1 MKRIIIRDFGPI
13 MKADIMLQDVNI
25 IIGEQSIGKS
35 CVLKVACFCTWVEK
49 RIAIEQNAK
58 RFEKNGVFLEE
69 LVNFHRLNGYV
80 HDNTYIGYESDFI
93 KFSYDSENGFS
104 YEWKEKRWDYK
115 RPKVSYIPAERN
127 LVAVI
132 PNWFEVKSVAEN
144 IQDFMADWSD
154 ARKSIEKDKD
164 ILNLDVAYHYDE
176 SSDTDYVKM
185 KDGRILPFTNVSS
198 GLQSLIPLYVHLVN
212 ITSKKYRERED
223 NSVKHKSETD
233 NLVDLLVDF
242 YAKNLGEALIKNPK
256 YGTINQE
263 TGLEKEYIPNP
274 EMREWL
280 IERLF
285 NISKIHHCEVF
296 LEEPEENLFP
306 PTQQILMKSLLRF
319 VNLEKGNTL
328 FISTHS
334 PYILDILLERE
345 TYDFGLFYIQST
357 ENGSVV
363 KTATEADVQDMFEGG
378 VDAFFNI
385 ERLGDEV

>member
-1 MKRIIIRDFGPI
+1 
-13 MKADIMLQDVNI
+13 MKADISLQDVNV

-35 CVLKVACFCTWVEK
+35 CVLKVSCFCSWVEK

-58 RFEKNGVFLEE
+58 RFEKRGVFIEE
-69 LVNFHRLNGYV
+69 LVNFHRLNGYE

-93 KFSYDSENGFS
+93 KFYYDNKNGFS

-115 RPKVSYIPAERN
+115 RPKVSYVPAERN

-144 IQDFMADWSD
+144 IQDFMVDWSD
-154 ARKSIEKDKD
+154 ARKSVGDDEA

-176 SSDTDYVKM
+176 GGDMDYVKM
-185 KDGRILPFTNVSS
+185 KDGRFLPFVNVSS

-223 NSVKHKSETD
+223 NSVKHKSEIGELT
-233 NLVDLLVDF
+233 NTLIE
-242 YAKNLGEALIKNPK
+242 YYGKNIGEPFLKNPNH
-256 YGTINQE
+256 GVINQE
-263 TGLEKEYIPNP
+263 AGLEKEYIPNP
-274 EMREWL
+274 DMTVWL
-280 IERLF
+280 LKTVRSL
-285 NISKIHHCEVF
+285 SRIHHCEVF

-306 PTQQILMKSLLRF
+306 PTQQILMRTLLKQIK
-319 VNLEKGNTL
+319 LQEGNTL

-334 PYILDILLERE
+334 PYVLDILLERE

-363 KTATEADVQDMFEGG
+363 KTATETDVQDMFEGG

>member
-1 MKRIIIRDFGPI
+1 
-13 MKADIMLQDVNI
+13 MKADILLQDVNI

-80 HDNTYIGYESDFI
+80 HDNTFIGYESDFI
-93 KFSYDSENGFS
+93 KFSYNNERGFS
-104 YEWKEKRWDYK
+104 YEWKENRWDYK
-115 RPKVSYIPAERN
+115 RPKVSYVPAERN

-154 ARKSIEKDKD
+154 ARKSIENDKD
-164 ILNLDVAYHYDE
+164 ILNLNVAYHYDE
-176 SSDTDYVKM
+176 SNDKDYVKM

-212 ITSKKYRERED
+212 ITSIKYRERED
-223 NSVKHKSETD
+223 NSVKHKSEIEK
-233 NLVDLLVDF
+233 LVDSLVDF
-242 YAKNLGEALIKNPK
+242 YAKNIGEAFVKNPK

-274 EMREWL
+274 EMNQWL
-280 IERLF
+280 IRRFL
-285 NISKIHHCEVF
+285 NISRIHHCEIF

-319 VNLEKGNTL
+319 VSSEKGNTL

-334 PYILDILLERE
+334 PYILDVLLERE

-357 ENGSVV
+357 ENGSVA
-363 KTATEADVQDMFEGG
+363 KTATEADVQDMFESG

>member
-1 MKRIIIRDFGPI
+1 MKHLIIRDLGPI
-13 MKADIMLQDVNI
+13 AEADVALRDVNVV
-25 IIGEQSIGKS
+25 IGEQSIGKS
-35 CVLKVACFCTWVEK
+35 CVLKVACFCSWVEK

-58 RFEKNGVFLEE
+58 RFEKNGVFMEE

-80 HDNTYIGYESDFI
+80 HKNTYIGYESDFI
-93 KFSYDSENGFS
+93 KFSYDNEHGFS
-104 YEWKEKRWDYK
+104 YEWKQDRWDYT

-132 PNWFEVKSVAEN
+132 PNWFEVKSVADN

-154 ARKSIEKDKD
+154 ARKTVGDKD
-164 ILNLDVAYHYDE
+164 ILNLDVAFHYDE
-176 SSDTDYVKM
+176 GSDTDFVKT
-185 KDGRILPFTNVSS
+185 KDGHVLPFTNVSS
-198 GLQSLIPLYVHLVN
+198 GLQSLIPLYVHLFN
-212 ITSKKYRERED
+212 ISSKKYRERED

-233 NLVDLLVDF
+233 RLLNSLVEY
-242 YAKNLGEALIKNPK
+242 YAKNIGETTIKNPK
-256 YGTINQE
+256 YGTVNQE

-274 EMREWL
+274 EMTQWL
-280 IERLF
+280 
-285 NISKIHHCEVF
+285 SKRFHNLSRIHHCDVF

-306 PTQQILMKSLLRF
+306 PTQQILMKSLLNF
-319 VNLEKGNTL
+319 VKLEKGNTL

-345 TYDFGLFYIQST
+345 SYDFGLFYIRSS
-357 ENGSVV
+357 ENGSIV
-363 KTATEADVQDMFEGG
+363 KTATEADVQDMFEAG

>member
-13 MKADIMLQDVNI
+13 MKSDIMLQDVNI

-176 SSDTDYVKM
+176 SSDMDYVKM

-223 NSVKHKSETD
+223 NSVKHKSEID

-296 LEEPEENLFP
+296 LEKPEENLFP

-363 KTATEADVQDMFEGG
+363 KTATEADVQDMFESG

>member
-144 IQDFMADWSD
+144 IQDSMADWSD

-223 NSVKHKSETD
+223 NSVKHKSEID

-285 NISKIHHCEVF
+285 NI
-296 LEEPEENLFP
+296 
-306 PTQQILMKSLLRF
+306 
-319 VNLEKGNTL
+319 
-328 FISTHS
+328 
-334 PYILDILLERE
+334 
-345 TYDFGLFYIQST
+345 
-357 ENGSVV
+357 
-363 KTATEADVQDMFEGG
+363 
-378 VDAFFNI
+378 
-385 ERLGDEV
+385 

>member
-13 MKADIMLQDVNI
+13 MKSDIMLQDVNI

-164 ILNLDVAYHYDE
+164 ILNLDVAYHYDKG
-176 SSDTDYVKM
+176 SDMDYVKM

-223 NSVKHKSETD
+223 NSVKHKSEID

-363 KTATEADVQDMFEGG
+363 KTATEADVQDMFESG

>member
-13 MKADIMLQDVNI
+13 MKADILLQDVNI

-80 HDNTYIGYESDFI
+80 HGYTYIGYESDFI

-164 ILNLDVAYHYDE
+164 ILNLDVAYHYDKG
-176 SSDTDYVKM
+176 SDMDYVKM

-223 NSVKHKSETD
+223 NSVKHKSEID

>member
-164 ILNLDVAYHYDE
+164 ILNLDVAYHYDKG
-176 SSDTDYVKM
+176 SDMDYVKM

-223 NSVKHKSETD
+223 NSVKHKSEID

-363 KTATEADVQDMFEGG
+363 KTATEADVQDMFESG

>member
-164 ILNLDVAYHYDE
+164 ILNLDVAYHYDKG
-176 SSDTDYVKM
+176 SDMDYVKM

-223 NSVKHKSETD
+223 NSVKHKSEID
-233 NLVDLLVDF
+233 NFVDLLVDF

>member
-1 MKRIIIRDFGPI
+1 MVLKYIEELETNMKRIIIRDFGPI
-13 MKADIMLQDVNI
+13 MKADILLQDVNI

-35 CVLKVACFCTWVEK
+35 CVLKVSCFCTWVEK

-58 RFEKNGVFLEE
+58 RFKKNGVFLEE
-69 LVNFHRLNGYV
+69 LMNFHRLNGYA

-115 RPKVSYIPAERN
+115 RPKVSYVPAERN

-154 ARKSIEKDKD
+154 ARKSVAGDES

-176 SSDTDYVKM
+176 SNDKDYVKM

-212 ITSKKYRERED
+212 INSKKYRERED
-223 NSVKHKSETD
+223 NSVKHKSEIEKLT
-233 NLVDLLVDF
+233 NSLIEY
-242 YAKNLGEALIKNPK
+242 YAKNTDEAFIRIRNFS
-256 YGTINQE
+256 
-263 TGLEKEYIPNP
+263 
-274 EMREWL
+274 R
-280 IERLF
+280 
-285 NISKIHHCEVF
+285 IHHCEVF

-306 PTQQILMKSLLRF
+306 PTQQILMRSLLRF
-319 VNLEKGNTL
+319 VNMEKGNTL